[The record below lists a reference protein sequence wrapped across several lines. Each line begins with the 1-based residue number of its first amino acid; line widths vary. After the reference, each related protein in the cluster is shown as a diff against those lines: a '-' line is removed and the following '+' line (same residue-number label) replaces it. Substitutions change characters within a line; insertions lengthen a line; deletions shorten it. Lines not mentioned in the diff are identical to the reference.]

1 MKGERMKVRVTSI
14 WDKSIVF
21 SSYGVRS
28 FGKEACE
35 VDSPTPEL
43 PWEGDVI
50 NRIVSSVSNIHMAS
64 RTHETGYLSQ
74 LASSLITSPVLRK
87 YALQQT

>member
-1 MKGERMKVRVTSI
+1 MKGERMKIKVVSF
-14 WDKSIVF
+14 WDKSIIF
-21 SSYGVRS
+21 SSCGIRS
-28 FGKEACE
+28 FGKEMCE

-50 NRIVSSVSNIHMAS
+50 NRIVSSISSIHVAS

-74 LASSLITSPVLRK
+74 LASSLITPSTLRK